1 MSERAEGHRQ
11 MTFTTGSDAD
21 GNVRITVSDTGTG
34 IPPDMLGRVFDPIFT
49 TKVHGLGFGLSI
61 SRSII
66 TAHGGRIEVSNLPEG
81 GASFR
86 ITFPKY
92 HGGAA

>member
-1 MSERAEGHRQ
+1 MSDRPEGHRQ
-11 MTFTTGSDAD
+11 ISFTTGSDTD
-21 GNVRITVSDTGTG
+21 GNVRITVSDSGAG
-34 IPPDMLGRVFDPIFT
+34 IPPAMLSRVFDPIFT

-86 ITFPKY
+86 ITFPMY
-92 HGGAA
+92 HGDAS